1 MVSSGIITILL
12 ITGTIDPNEFS
23 FKVRLTAVS
32 PKMCS
37 FLGKITI
44 TAVTDS
50 QQFVHYSLSDLS
62 LGDIISTVCLYAV
75 QLEVR
80 LVKTH
85 KFKWK
90 PCDVKGKNIC
100 IFFWVDFSFRLNCAV
115 SKVKNPC
122 S

>member
-1 MVSSGIITILL
+1 MVSSGIFSILL
-12 ITGTIDPNEFS
+12 ITIDPNEFS

-37 FLGKITI
+37 LLGKITI

-50 QQFVHYSLSDLS
+50 QQLVHYSLSDLS

-85 KFKWK
+85 KFKWSPAMLK
-90 PCDVKGKNIC
+90 ERTYVYSFGW
-100 IFFWVDFSFRLNCAV
+100 IFRFNLIAL
-115 SKVKNPC
+115 
-122 S
+122 